1 MCSTSVE
8 PRPSMISRPDIAFQS
23 LNTSAEST
31 SAADT
36 ARRRLARSADLA
48 SGALVSAV

>member
-8 PRPSMISRPDIAFQS
+8 PRPSMMSRPEIAFQA

-36 ARRRLARSADLA
+36 ARRRLERSAALA